1 MPLHFTDALVANLQ
15 CPAGQKDKLFF
26 DQTQK
31 GLAVR
36 VTLSGARIF
45 LIQWTDAATK
55 QKRREVLGAFGAIT
69 TAQARKAAK
78 AKLGHVALGLDP
90 RAERLAK
97 QEGAKRAKAAL
108 LEAKAE
114 AAFTLDTLISDWEK
128 LALAQRRPRYRA
140 EACRALR
147 LAFEKDLAKP
157 ASAMLKPRVL
167 QVIDAYDKA
176 GKHATARLVRAY
188 GRACF
193 GWAVKRGRLV
203 ANPFQGL
210 PTGAAVVARDRLLTD
225 AEIGAIWR
233 AACDMAEPAGPF
245 IRLALLTLARR
256 EEVAAMR
263 WSEISP
269 DLAVWTIPAQRMK
282 RGQAHVVTLTDA
294 AREALGAVTRIEGQ
308 DLVFAAESRT
318 PMTGAPMAGQDAKK
332 PISGF
337 SKIKARLDKRSGVS
351 GWVLHDFRR
360 AGASTL
366 ARLGFSPIVADKL
379 LAHQPAALSSVAR
392 IYQQHDFNAEKKTAL
407 EAWAVHVLRC
417 ASPERD
423 DDTVTNL
430 ADHRAQRGG

>member
-36 VTLSGARIF
+36 VTLAGARIF
-45 LIQWTDAATK
+45 LIQWTDSATK

-69 TAQARKAAK
+69 TGQARKAAQARLGDV
-78 AKLGHVALGLDP
+78 AKGLDP
-90 RAERLAK
+90 RSERL
-97 QEGAKRAKAAL
+97 
-108 LEAKAE
+108 AKAE
-114 AAFTLDTLISDWEK
+114 AARQVRAAALAAKQEAAFTFVTLVSDWEK
-128 LALAQRRPRYRA
+128 LGLAQRRPRYRT
-140 EACRALR
+140 EAVRALR
-147 LAFEKDLAKP
+147 YAFPKDWSRPAHALTKARIVEVHDTLA
-157 ASAMLKPRVL
+157 
-167 QVIDAYDKA
+167 KA
-176 GKHATARLVRAY
+176 GKHASAGRLVAY

-193 GWAVKRGRLV
+193 TWAVKRGRL
-203 ANPFQGL
+203 ASNPFQGL
-210 PTGAAVVARDRLLTD
+210 PTGSTAVTRDRLLTD
-225 AEIGAIWR
+225 GEIGAIWR
-233 AACDMAEPAGPF
+233 AALGMAEPAGPF

-256 EEVAAMR
+256 EEVAGMR

-269 DLAVWTIPAQRMK
+269 DLSVWTIPGQRMK
-282 RGQAHVVTLTDA
+282 RGQAHSVALTDA
-294 AREALGAVTRIEGQ
+294 AREALAAVTRLEGQ
-308 DLVFAAESRT
+308 DFVFT
-318 PMTGAPMAGQDAKK
+318 TTGKT
-332 PISGF
+332 PISGI
-337 SKIKARLDKRSGVS
+337 SKMKLRLDRISGVT

-407 EAWAVHVLRC
+407 EAWAAHVLRC

-423 DDTVTNL
+423 DDKVTNL
-430 ADHRAQRGG
+430 AEHRAQRGG